1 MRNLEIGLTK
11 RFRNRLA
18 KLDAQVQGE
27 VWTAAAKVI
36 EGHTSVHVHKLS
48 NDFVAFGVN
57 RNALRVICLR
67 EGPSLMLVHVD
78 AHDAAYA
85 WCDRNKAV
93 RVGNAVRVVPLASS
107 DEDGAEAADDADR
120 VGPLGAIRDR
130 VFGRFGVT
138 PGLATVLRRVPD
150 EDRLIE
156 LAAHLTPP
164 PLGSA
169 LLDLALDPDS
179 AGEALMTYEHAMRAW
194 EEGRSKQATLSE
206 ALADPVNADAVMVL
220 PPGQKALQ
228 TALRGDL
235 GDWRLFL
242 HPSQQRLVRR
252 VGRGAL
258 KVTGGPGTGKTVV
271 ALHRARFLA
280 EQLFGRDPRPVL
292 LTTFGATLAEGLREM
307 VTQLCADAPE
317 SADRIDVR
325 TLTGVSQHLLAEAG
339 KPHALIVEVED
350 AWNVALAHDTLGWS
364 WRSYA
369 AEREHV
375 VGRTGSWSA
384 SQYVRAKRVGR
395 GTRLD
400 RAQKKAVWKVL
411 EAFDAELARRGGGD
425 DLALAREATRV
436 VASGAVKVPWC
447 AVVCDEVQDASAG
460 ELRLLAALT
469 RAEKG
474 KIRDNA
480 LFLCGDGY
488 QRLYK
493 APVALSACGI
503 EVRGRSRK
511 LRLNYRT
518 TEGIRRAAVDHVR
531 GMPLDELD
539 VVEGDEPTT
548 LEGYRSLRG
557 GPAPVVRDF
566 ADGEAEA
573 DWVASLVEGGLLVL
587 ARTRT
592 YRDAVAE
599 RLRARG
605 VAPVVLEGRGE
616 VDPAA
621 VTVCTLHRSK
631 GLEAPR
637 VVIVGRQLVPGR
649 FPGGDAGERRL
660 WERRE
665 RCLMYV
671 GMTRARDWL
680 GVCGA
685 G

>member
-1 MRNLEIGLTK
+1 MEHQEIGLTK
-11 RFRNRLA
+11 RFRARVA
-18 KLDAQVQGE
+18 KLDPRVQGE
-27 VWTAAAKVI
+27 VLAAATKVI
-36 EGHTSVHVHKLS
+36 EGHPSVHVHKLS
-48 NDFVAFGVN
+48 NEFVAFGVN

-67 EGPSLMLVHVD
+67 EGPTLMLVHVD
-78 AHDAAYA
+78 AHDEAYA
-85 WCDRNKAV
+85 WCERNKAI
-93 RVGNAVRVVPLASS
+93 RVGNAVRVVPMVST
-107 DEDGAEAADDADR
+107 EQDGGEADDSDDR
-120 VGPLGAIRDR
+120 VGPLAAIRDR
-130 VFGRFGVT
+130 VFSRFDVT
-138 PGLATVLRRVPD
+138 PGLASVLRRVPD
-150 EDRLIE
+150 DERLIE
-156 LAAHLTPP
+156 LAVHLTPP
-164 PLGSA
+164 PLGAA
-169 LLDLALDPDS
+169 LLDLAMDPDG
-179 AGEALMTYEHAMRAW
+179 AGEVLMAYQHAMRAW
-194 EEGRSKQATLSE
+194 EEGRSKQVTLAD
-206 ALADPVNADAVMVL
+206 ALSDPVNAGAVMIL
-220 PPGQKALQ
+220 PPGQQALQ
-228 TALRGDL
+228 SALRGDL

-280 EQLFGRDPRPVL
+280 EQVFGRDERPVL

-307 VTQLCADAPE
+307 RVQLCADAPDA
-317 SADRIDVR
+317 ADRIHVR
-325 TLTGVSQHLLAEAG
+325 TLTGVAQHLLTMAG
-339 KPHALIVEVED
+339 KPARLIVDAED
-350 AWNVALAHDTLGWS
+350 AWKAALTHDTLGWN

-375 VGRTGSWSA
+375 VGRTRAWTA
-384 SQYVRAKRVGR
+384 TAYLKAKRVGR

-400 RAQKKAVWKVL
+400 RAKKRAVWEVL
-411 EAFDAELARRGGGD
+411 EAFEAELVRRGGGD
-425 DLALAREATRV
+425 DLALAREATKA
-436 VASGAVKVPWC
+436 VASGDVASPWS

-469 RAEKG
+469 RSEDGA
-474 KIRDNA
+474 IRDNA

-493 APVALSACGI
+493 APVPLSACGI

-518 TEGIRRAAVDHVR
+518 TEGIRRAAVEHVR
-531 GMPLDELD
+531 GLPLDELD
-539 VVEGDEPTT
+539 AVEGDEPTT

-557 GPAPVVRDF
+557 GPAPVLRDF
-566 ADGEAEA
+566 DDGEEEA
-573 DWVASLVEGGLLVL
+573 AWIASLADGGLLVL
-587 ARTRT
+587 ARTRK

-605 VAPVVLEGRGE
+605 LAPVVLEGKGE

-637 VVIVGRQLVPGR
+637 VVIAGRQLVPGR
-649 FPGGDAGERRL
+649 FPGGDAVDRKL
-660 WERRE
+660 WDRRE
-665 RCLMYV
+665 RCLLYV

-680 GVCGA
+680 GVCGV